1 MQSVVHHLG
10 RSIDEGHYVA
20 DVREQDGTWM
30 RRNDT
35 HESVI
40 SEDYALR
47 ASRSQE
53 SCYMFFYVRADTLVA
68 QATDKENLPMVSRP
82 AVSSAA
88 EDVENR
94 PLVPRLK
101 TPVKKGSGKGFL

>member
-1 MQSVVHHLG
+1 M
-10 RSIDEGHYVA
+10 A
-20 DVREQDGTWM
+20 DVREQDGTWT

-68 QATDKENLPMVSRP
+68 VATDKENLPMISRTAVGVS
-82 AVSSAA
+82 A
-88 EDVENR
+88 EDVENQ
-94 PLVPRLK
+94 PLVPQLT
-101 TPVKKGSGKGFL
+101 TPAKKSNDKGFL